1 MESSSRHQTQVIII
15 YFIYLYNFSLLT
27 GYREQ
32 RHSAVPVAQRPRHKQ
47 TARVQHAVVHPG
59 HL

>member
-1 MESSSRHQTQVIII
+1 MESSSRHQTLVIII
-15 YFIYLYNFSLLT
+15 YFYYLYNFYLLT

-32 RHSAVPVAQRPRHKQ
+32 RHSAVPVAHRPRHKQ
-47 TARVQHAVVHPG
+47 TARVQHAVIPPE